1 MNDVNVELQY
11 KDKIY
16 KLAFNLNVMQAIQK
30 KYGSIQAWGEIT
42 DGQEG
47 EPDVE
52 AVIFA
57 YTEMLNE
64 GIDISNEE
72 NGTDIKPFTAKQV
85 GRMITEIGMANAVN
99 KLNKTVIESTQ
110 STEKNV

>member
-1 MNDVNVELQY
+1 MNEINGEIRY
-11 KDKIY
+11 KDRTY

-42 DGQEG
+42 DGQDG

-64 GIDISNEE
+64 GIDIDNDE
-72 NGTDIKPFTAKQV
+72 NGTDLKPLTSKQV
-85 GRMITEIGMANAVN
+85 GRMITEIGMANAVS
-99 KLNKTVIESTQ
+99 KLNQTVVDSTK
-110 STEKNV
+110 SAEKNA